1 VRSPERSDIILLTG
15 ATGQLGF
22 AWTEHLRSQAMTV
35 LTPDRNSMD
44 LASPETVRTCL
55 NTFQPT
61 YIIHCGAYTKVDLAE
76 DEPDVCMRINSDST
90 AEMARYA
97 ADNDVP
103 LVYYST
109 DYIFPGLE
117 SDKNT
122 YPKGYPVHAEAS
134 PSSVYG
140 NSKWQGEIKV
150 RESLGDYLI
159 IRVAWLCGA
168 YGTNFVKTMIRL
180 GASRTEINV
189 VNDQIGSPSFVHDVV
204 DFTDEL
210 LRRGVSGTRH
220 ISSKGVISWAEFAAE
235 VFDYSGMNV
244 NVIPIPSSDYPT
256 KATRPLYSKLDC
268 QQTEHDSGRRL
279 PDWKHSLHQLIDE
292 ISLTK

>member
-1 VRSPERSDIILLTG
+1 MRSPERSDIILLTG

-44 LASPETVRTCL
+44 LSSPETVRTWL

-61 YIIHCGAYTKVDLAE
+61 FIIHCGAYTKVDLAE

-90 AEMARYA
+90 AEMASYA
-97 ADNDVP
+97 ADNEVP

-122 YPKGYPVHAEAS
+122 YPNGYPVHAEAS
-134 PSSVYG
+134 PSNVYG
-140 NSKWQGEIKV
+140 NSKWQGENKV
-150 RESLGDYLI
+150 RESLGDFLI

-168 YGTNFVKTMIRL
+168 HGANFVKTMIRL
-180 GASRTEINV
+180 GASRTEINI
-189 VNDQIGSPSFVHDVV
+189 VNDQFGSPSFVHDVV

-210 LRRGVSGTRH
+210 MRRGVSGTRH
-220 ISSKGVISWAEFAAE
+220 ICSNGMISWAEFAAE

-244 NVIPIPSSDYPT
+244 NVIPIPSSEYPT

-268 QQTEHDSGRRL
+268 QQTEHDSGRTL